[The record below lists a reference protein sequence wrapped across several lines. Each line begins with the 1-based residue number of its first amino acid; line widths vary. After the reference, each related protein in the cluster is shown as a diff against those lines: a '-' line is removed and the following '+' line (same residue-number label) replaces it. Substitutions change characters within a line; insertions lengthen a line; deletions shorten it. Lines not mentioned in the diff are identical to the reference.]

1 MTDAAS
7 GKIEITRVLDAP
19 RDVVYS
25 AWTEPEHFTHW
36 WGAPL
41 ETISMDVRPGGEWK
55 ATIVVDEQTEVPF
68 AGVYQ
73 EIVPNEKLVYTLV
86 DLSGREPAE
95 QQALGPEKVTVLLS
109 DTDGG
114 TTLTFLQEGN
124 LPEDEIPRAE
134 EGWGFFF
141 DALGEYVK
149 KIK

>member
-1 MTDAAS
+1 MS
-7 GKIEITRVLDAP
+7 GKIEITRVLEAP
-19 RDVVYS
+19 RDVVYA
-25 AWTEPEHFTHW
+25 AWTQPEHFTHW

-55 ATIVVDEQTEVPF
+55 ATIVVDEENQVPF

-73 EIVPNEKLVYTLV
+73 EIVPNERLVYTLV

-95 QQALGPEKVTVLLS
+95 QQAAGPETVTVTFS
-109 DTDGG
+109 DSGSG
-114 TTLTFLQEGN
+114 TKMVFVQEGN
-124 LPEDEIPRAE
+124 LPDDEIPRAA

-141 DALGEYVK
+141 DALGEYVT